1 MSQKK
6 TRYDNEDKS
15 QNVNMTKKINR
26 LKERKN
32 RRVHLL
38 MRKEL
43 HSGVMYINT
52 YRRIYVSISYI

>member
-15 QNVNMTKKINR
+15 QNVNMTKKINQ

-32 RRVHLL
+32 QREPLL

-43 HSGVMYINT
+43 LSGVIYINM
-52 YRRIYVSISYI
+52 YRRIYV

>member
-15 QNVNMTKKINR
+15 QNVNMTKKINQ

-38 MRKEL
+38 MRKDL

>member
-38 MRKEL
+38 MRKDL